1 MPNALLRLHLMTVK
15 LLELENKPAEVV
27 HNGPQKEEMGL
38 FLIIGKSKLSNKVR
52 TGHFVF

>member
-15 LLELENKPAEVV
+15 LLELENKPAEV
-27 HNGPQKEEMGL
+27 HSGPQKEEMGL